1 MTYFGKPKQCYK
13 CHIEAV
19 YNSWKKLYSQKE
31 NVIKDLCNQYAIPPE
46 RFKIASLLTI
56 AFHDAGKP
64 SLSFQ
69 YAMSKLA
76 QKVDKT
82 NSSISCDTCGIP
94 LTLSLDNKIKPYR
107 HEIISGLALL
117 YLGSTYNEISGK
129 LESNRFPFEFFAA
142 IGHHKPINPDSFRRE
157 WNEFFGDSNELSRI
171 GYGEA
176 QWNHVMDVA
185 RIIFEKE
192 GVSLPNIIW
201 KDINRD
207 GQTIIETIKEKIDTI
222 PLEVQEAVDNA
233 GETKVIGQIRE
244 ILALLKSLL
253 ISADWEGSSKN
264 QMHSTVNTSV
274 DDFWRKVKEDI
285 EQDGSKTFE
294 IRDFQQELTRLS
306 GHGIAVAPTG
316 SGKTEGAI
324 AWALKNKKL
333 DGKILYVLP
342 NQVLTNSIY
351 ERLIKHFGEENVGL
365 LHSSALL
372 YQILN
377 RLETDEPEQFA
388 PQEFAP
394 TEGEKEAHRL
404 NRMMFRPIMV
414 TTVDQL
420 LMTAF
425 NGNKRWSV
433 IMGEVMGGAIIFD
446 EIHAYDGHM
455 LALLERVTRELRD
468 YSKMLF
474 MSATMPKN
482 LIDFLSKL
490 LYIKGENH
498 IIKDITLLQNA
509 RNEYI
514 VNEKTLFEKEKISKK
529 VVDEIEKYIENRYLF
544 SWDEI
549 LENDNGRLIDFLRDS
564 YYLNWLKTA
573 TIDKIN
579 NDTTIN
585 VSADNNCISLT
596 LDNEKSKVILTIDKV
611 RIDELIVKTENGK
624 LKIYEKGKRV
634 AIVCNTVKAAQD
646 AYKQFTNNNLQVK
659 PMCLHSRFIA
669 KDRRNKEKKLEKNK
683 KKSRMDQSW
692 PQILVATQVIECG
705 MDIDYDVLFTEGAP
719 LEAIIQRAGRV
730 NRERSSKKGKVHVF
744 QQDEASTRFYPPE
757 ITLKGLEVLKEKV
770 NSSSELTEEELINI
784 IELVYKDKKFEN
796 DARFLNTR
804 RVLDELIYDIGAVQD
819 LPETDL
825 HTRFVT
831 YKMVEVVPEQLWDKI
846 EEENQFVIMEH
857 LVKMPLWAYLLAKS
871 NKANDRWKVMNML
884 YNDEIGG
891 AFEDSINKRF
901 EQKYELLFA

>member
-1 MTYFGKPKQCYK
+1 MIYFGKPKQCYK

-19 YNSWKKLYSQKE
+19 YNSWKKLYYQKE
-31 NVIKDLCNQYAIPPE
+31 NVIKDLCNRYAVSHD
-46 RFKIASLLTI
+46 RFKIASLLTV

-64 SLSFQ
+64 SLTFQ

-76 QKVDKT
+76 KKKEDPNAYIFCQ
-82 NSSISCDTCGIP
+82 TCNIP
-94 LTLSLDNKIKPYR
+94 LTSTSLANKIKPYR
-107 HEIISGLALL
+107 HEIISGLVLL
-117 YLGSTYNEISGK
+117 YLGSKYNESSGR
-129 LESNRFPFEFFAA
+129 LGANGFPFEFFTA
-142 IGHHKPINPDSFRRE
+142 IGHHKPINPESFRRE

-176 QWNHVMDVA
+176 QWNHVMEVA

-244 ILALLKSLL
+244 TLALLKSLL
-253 ISADWEGSSKN
+253 ISADWEGSSRN
-264 QMHSTVNTSV
+264 QMHSTVNISA
-274 DDFWRKVKEDI
+274 DDFWERVKKDI
-285 EQDGSKTFE
+285 EQDGSRTFE
-294 IRDFQQELTRLS
+294 IRDFQRELTKLS

-351 ERLIKHFGEENVGL
+351 ERLVKYFGEENVGL

-377 RLETDEPEQFA
+377 RLETDEPEQYD
-388 PQEFAP
+388 P
-394 TEGEKEAHRL
+394 TEFTPTKDEKEMHTL

-425 NGNKRWSV
+425 NANKRWSV
-433 IMGEVMGGAIIFD
+433 IIGEVMGGAIIFD

-468 YSKMLF
+468 YSKLLF

-490 LYIKGENH
+490 LYIEGESH
-498 IIKDITLLQNA
+498 IVKDTTLLQNA

-514 VNEKTLFEKEKISKK
+514 PAVDNKGIFKPLIEKEKLSKK
-529 VVDEIEKYIENRYLF
+529 VIEDIEIFIEN
-544 SWDEI
+544 
-549 LENDNGRLIDFLRDS
+549 
-564 YYLNWLKTA
+564 
-573 TIDKIN
+573 
-579 NDTTIN
+579 
-585 VSADNNCISLT
+585 
-596 LDNEKSKVILTIDKV
+596 
-611 RIDELIVKTENGK
+611 
-624 LKIYEKGKRV
+624 GKRV
-634 AIVCNTVKAAQD
+634 AIVCNTVKAAQE
-646 AYKQFTNNNLQVK
+646 AYNQLTNNKNLSDK
-659 PMCLHSRFIA
+659 TIMCLHSRFIA
-669 KDRRNKEKKLEKNK
+669 KDRRKKEKKLEKDK
-683 KKSRMDQSW
+683 AKSRKEQSW
-692 PQILVATQVIECG
+692 PQVLVATQVIECG

-730 NRERSSKKGKVHVF
+730 NRERSTDKGKVYVF
-744 QQDEASTRFYPPE
+744 QQDEASARFYPPE
-757 ITLKGLEVLKEKV
+757 LTEIGLEILNVKAKSNAEF
-770 NSSSELTEEELINI
+770 TEEDLIAM
-784 IELVYKDKKFEN
+784 IEQVYKNNKFEN

-831 YKMVEVVPEQLWDKI
+831 YKMVEVVPEKFWDDIK
-846 EEENQFVIMEH
+846 EENQFVIMEH

-871 NKANDRWKVMNML
+871 NSTNDRWKVMNML

-891 AFEDSINKRF
+891 TFEDNINKRL
-901 EQKYELLFA
+901 ESKYEVLFA

>member
-19 YNSWKKLYSQKE
+19 YDSWKKLYYQKE
-31 NVIKDLCNQYAIPPE
+31 TVIKDLCNQYAIPPE
-46 RFKIASLLTI
+46 RFKIASLLSI
-56 AFHDAGKP
+56 AFHDAGKL

-69 YAMSKLA
+69 YAMSQLA
-76 QKVDKT
+76 QKEDKS
-82 NSSISCDTCGIP
+82 NSPIFCDVCAIP
-94 LTLSLDNKIKPYR
+94 LNSSLDNKIKPYR

-117 YLGSTYNEISGK
+117 YLGSLYNEKFGK
-129 LESNRFPFEFFAA
+129 LESNGFPFEFFAA

-157 WNEFFGDSNELSRI
+157 WNEFFGDSNELGRI
-171 GYGEA
+171 GFGEE
-176 QWNHVMDVA
+176 QWNYVMEVA

-192 GVSLPNIIW
+192 GISLPIVAW
-201 KDINRD
+201 KEVNKN
-207 GQTIIETIKEKIDTI
+207 GQTIIETIKEKIDKI
-222 PLEVQEAVDNA
+222 PFEVQEAIDST
-233 GETKVIGQIRE
+233 GEIKVIGQIRGA
-244 ILALLKSLL
+244 LALLKSLL

-264 QMHSTVNTSV
+264 QMHSTVIMST
-274 DDFWRKVKEDI
+274 DEFWGKVKEDI
-285 EQDGSKTFE
+285 EQNKSKIFE
-294 IRDFQQELTRLS
+294 ITNFQKELTNLS

-324 AWALKNKKL
+324 AWALRNKKL
-333 DGKILYVLP
+333 NGKILYVLP

-351 ERLIKHFGEENVGL
+351 ERLTKHFGDKNVGL
-365 LHSSALL
+365 LHSSSVL

-377 RLETDEPEQFA
+377 RLKTDESEQYD
-388 PQEFAP
+388 PKEFLP
-394 TEGEKEAHRL
+394 TVDEKEGHRL
-404 NRMMFRPIMV
+404 NRMMFKPIMV

-490 LYIKGENH
+490 LHIEGESH
-498 IIKDITLLQNA
+498 IVKDVTLLNNA

-514 VNEKTLFEKEKISKK
+514 INEKTLFEKEKISKK
-529 VVDEIEKYIENRYLF
+529 VVDEIERYIEN
-544 SWDEI
+544 
-549 LENDNGRLIDFLRDS
+549 
-564 YYLNWLKTA
+564 
-573 TIDKIN
+573 
-579 NDTTIN
+579 
-585 VSADNNCISLT
+585 
-596 LDNEKSKVILTIDKV
+596 
-611 RIDELIVKTENGK
+611 
-624 LKIYEKGKRV
+624 GKRV
-634 AIVCNTVKAAQD
+634 AIVCNTVKATQE
-646 AYKQFTNNNLQVK
+646 AYQQISNNKLKIK

-669 KDRRNKEKKLEKNK
+669 KDRRKKEKNLEKDK
-683 KKSRMDQSW
+683 AKSRNDQSW
-692 PQILVATQVIECG
+692 PKILVATQVIECG

-730 NRERSSKKGKVHVF
+730 NRERSSEKGKVHVF

-757 ITLKGLEVLKEKV
+757 ITEKGLEILKANAKS
-770 NSSSELTEEELINI
+770 NPELTEEELIKMV
-784 IELVYKDKKFEN
+784 EQVYEDKKFAN
-796 DARFLNTR
+796 DVRFLNTR
-804 RVLDELIYDIGAVQD
+804 RVLDELIYDIGGVQD

-831 YKMVEVVPEQLWDKI
+831 YKMVEVVPEYFWDTIKDT
-846 EEENQFVIMEH
+846 NQFVIMEH
-857 LVKMPLWAYLLAKS
+857 LVKMPLWAYFLAKS
-871 NKANDRWKVMNML
+871 KGIDDKWKVMDME
-884 YNDEIGG
+884 YDVEIGG
-891 AFEDSINKRF
+891 TFKDNIKNRLESKS
-901 EQKYELLFA
+901 KYEVLFA

>member
-19 YNSWKKLYSQKE
+19 YNSWKKLYYQKE
-31 NVIKDLCNQYAIPPE
+31 NVIKNLCNRYAVSQD
-46 RFKIASLLTI
+46 RFKIASLLMV

-69 YAMSKLA
+69 SAMSKLA
-76 QKVDKT
+76 QKEEDS
-82 NSSISCDTCGIP
+82 NPHIFCNTCNIP
-94 LTLSLDNKIKPYR
+94 LTSLSLSNKIKPYR

-117 YLGSTYNEISGK
+117 YLGSKYNESSGK
-129 LESNRFPFEFFAA
+129 LEANGFPFEFFAA
-142 IGHHKPINPDSFRRE
+142 IGHHKPVNPDSFRRE

-171 GYGEA
+171 GYGEE
-176 QWNHVMDVA
+176 QWNHVTEVA

-192 GVSLPNIIW
+192 GISLPNIAW
-201 KDINRD
+201 KEVNKD
-207 GQTIIETIKEKIDTI
+207 GQTIIESVKGKIDTI
-222 PLEVQEAVDNA
+222 PLDVQEAIDND
-233 GETKVIGQIRE
+233 GETNVIGQIRE
-244 ILALLKSLL
+244 TLALLKSLL
-253 ISADWEGSSKN
+253 ISSDWEGSSKN
-264 QMHSTVNTSV
+264 QIHSTVNISTN
-274 DDFWRKVKEDI
+274 DFWERVKKDI
-285 EQDGSKTFE
+285 EQDGSGIFE
-294 IRDFQQELTRLS
+294 IRDFQRELTKLS

-351 ERLIKHFGEENVGL
+351 ERLVKYFGDENVGL

-377 RLETDEPEQFA
+377 RLETDEPEQYD
-388 PQEFAP
+388 PKEFMP
-394 TEGEKEAHRL
+394 TKDEIEMYTL

-425 NGNKRWSV
+425 NANKRWSV

-455 LALLERVTRELRD
+455 LALLERIARELRD
-468 YSKMLF
+468 YSTVLF

-490 LYIKGENH
+490 LDMDGENH
-498 IIKDITLLQNA
+498 VVKDTALLQNA

-514 VNEKTLFEKEKISKK
+514 PIVDNKGIYKPLIEKEKISKK
-529 VVDEIEKYIENRYLF
+529 VIEDIETF
-544 SWDEI
+544 ID
-549 LENDNGRLIDFLRDS
+549 ND
-564 YYLNWLKTA
+564 
-573 TIDKIN
+573 
-579 NDTTIN
+579 
-585 VSADNNCISLT
+585 
-596 LDNEKSKVILTIDKV
+596 
-611 RIDELIVKTENGK
+611 
-624 LKIYEKGKRV
+624 KRV
-634 AIVCNTVKAAQD
+634 AIVCNTVKASQEV
-646 AYKQFTNNNLQVK
+646 YKQLKNNKNTSDK
-659 PMCLHSRFIA
+659 TIMCLHSRFIA
-669 KDRRNKEKKLEKNK
+669 KDRREKEKKLEKDK
-683 KKSRMDQSW
+683 AKSRKEQSW
-692 PQILVATQVIECG
+692 PQVLVATQVIECG

-719 LEAIIQRAGRV
+719 LEAIIQRAGRI
-730 NRERSSKKGKVHVF
+730 NRERSTDKGKVYVF
-744 QQDEASTRFYPPE
+744 QQDETSARFYPPE
-757 ITLKGLEVLKEKV
+757 LTETGLEILNVKAKSNAEF
-770 NSSSELTEEELINI
+770 TEEDLITM
-784 IELVYKDKKFEN
+784 IEQVYKNNKFEN

-831 YKMVEVVPEQLWDKI
+831 YKMVEVVPEKFWEDIK
-846 EEENQFVIMEH
+846 EENQFVIMEH

-871 NKANDRWKVMNML
+871 KSTNDRWKVMNML

-891 AFEDSINKRF
+891 TFEDNINKRL
-901 EQKYELLFA
+901 ESKYELLFA

>member
-13 CHIEAV
+13 CHIETV
-19 YNSWKKLYSQKE
+19 YNSWKKLYYQKE
-31 NVIKDLCNQYAIPPE
+31 NVIKDLCNQYAILPE
-46 RFKIASLLTI
+46 RFKIASLLTV

-69 YAMSKLA
+69 RAMKTIALKG
-76 QKVDKT
+76 QKPTSQVFCNKCETLIPFPSQSDK
-82 NSSISCDTCGIP
+82 ID
-94 LTLSLDNKIKPYR
+94 YR
-107 HEIISGLALL
+107 HEIIGGLALL
-117 YLGSTYNEISGK
+117 CLGSKYDESDGK
-129 LESNRFPFEFFAA
+129 LETNGFPFEFFAA

-176 QWNHVMDVA
+176 QWNHVMEVA
-185 RIIFEKE
+185 RIIFENE
-192 GVSLPNIIW
+192 GISLPNVTW
-201 KDINRD
+201 KEVNKNS
-207 GQTIIETIKEKIDTI
+207 QTIIETIKEKIDAI
-222 PLEVQEAVDNA
+222 PFEVQEAIDSA
-233 GETKVIGQIRE
+233 GETKVIGQIRGT
-244 ILALLKSLL
+244 LALLKSLL
-253 ISADWEGSSKN
+253 ISADWEGSSNN
-264 QMHSTVNTSV
+264 QMHLTVNTSV

-294 IRDFQQELTRLS
+294 IRDFQQDLTRLA

-351 ERLIKHFGEENVGL
+351 ERLTKYFGEENVGL
-365 LHSSALL
+365 LHSSAPL

-377 RLETDEPEQFA
+377 RLETDEPEQYD
-388 PQEFAP
+388 PQEFKP
-394 TEGEKEAHRL
+394 TESEKEIHRL

-414 TTVDQL
+414 ATVDQL

-474 MSATMPKN
+474 MSATMSKN

-490 LYIKGENH
+490 LYIKGANH

-509 RNEYI
+509 RNEYR

-549 LENDNGRLIDFLRDS
+549 LKNDTGILIDFLWKS
-564 YYLNWLKTA
+564 YNLDWLKTA

-579 NDTTIN
+579 DDTTIN
-585 VSADNNCISLT
+585 VSAEKNCISLS
-596 LDNEKSKVILTIDKV
+596 LDNEKSKVILIINKV
-611 RIDELIVKTENGK
+611 RIDEFIVKTENGK

-669 KDRRNKEKKLEKNK
+669 KDRRNKEKKLEKDK

-705 MDIDYDVLFTEGAP
+705 MDIDYDVLYTEGAP

-730 NRERSSKKGKVHVF
+730 NRERSSKKGIVHVF
-744 QQDEASTRFYPPE
+744 QQDESSTRFYPPE
-757 ITLKGLEVLKEKV
+757 ITAKGLEILKEKS
-770 NSSSELTEEELINI
+770 NSELTEEELINI

-831 YKMVEVVPEQLWDKI
+831 YKMVEVVPEKFWDDIK
-846 EEENQFVIMEH
+846 EENQFVIMEH

-871 NKANDRWKVMNML
+871 NSTNDRWKVMNML

-891 AFEDSINKRF
+891 TFEDNIKKRL
-901 EQKYELLFA
+901 ESKYEVLFA

>member
-1 MTYFGKPKQCYK
+1 MTYFGKPNQCYK

-19 YNSWKKLYSQKE
+19 YNSWKKLYYQKE
-31 NVIKDLCNQYAIPPE
+31 NVIKDLCTQYAVPLE

-69 YAMSKLA
+69 YAMSKLV

-94 LTLSLDNKIKPYR
+94 LTSSLDNKIKPYR

-117 YLGSTYNEISGK
+117 YLGSKYNETSGK
-129 LESNRFPFEFFAA
+129 LESIGFPFEFFAA
-142 IGHHKPINPDSFRRE
+142 IGHHKPINPDTFRRE

-185 RIIFEKE
+185 RIIFQKE
-192 GVSLPNIIW
+192 GISLPTAIW

-233 GETKVIGQIRE
+233 GETRVIGQIRE
-244 ILALLKSLL
+244 TLALLKCLL
-253 ISADWEGSSKN
+253 ISADWGGSSNN
-264 QMHSTVNTSV
+264 QMHLTVNTSA

-294 IRDFQQELTRLS
+294 IRDFQNDLTRIA
-306 GHGIAVAPTG
+306 GHGIVVAPTG

-324 AWALKNKKL
+324 AWALKNKKQ

-351 ERLIKHFGEENVGL
+351 ERLTKHFGKENVGL
-365 LHSSALL
+365 LHSSAPL

-377 RLETDEPEQFA
+377 RLKTDEPEQYD
-388 PQEFAP
+388 PQDFKP
-394 TEGEKEAHRL
+394 TESEKEIHRL

-414 TTVDQL
+414 ATVDQL

-474 MSATMPKN
+474 MSATMPKS

-490 LYIKGENH
+490 LRIEGENH

-514 VNEKTLFEKEKISKK
+514 VNEKTLFDNEKISKK
-529 VVDEIEKYIENRYLF
+529 FVNEIEKYIEERYLF

-549 LENDNGRLIDFLRDS
+549 LENDNQRLIDYLSNS
-564 YYLNWLKTA
+564 YNLDWLKTA

-585 VSADNNCISLT
+585 ISAEKNCISLS
-596 LDNEKSKVILTIDKV
+596 LDDEKSKVILTIDNV
-611 RIDELIVKTENGK
+611 RIDEFIAKTENGK
-624 LKIYEKGKRV
+624 LKLYEKGKRV

-646 AYKQFTNNNLQVK
+646 VYKQFANNNVN

-669 KDRRNKEKKLEKNK
+669 KDRRNKEKKLEKDK
-683 KKSRMDQSW
+683 TKSRNEQSW
-692 PQILVATQVIECG
+692 PQVLVATQVIECG

-730 NRERSSKKGKVHVF
+730 NRERSPKRGKVHVF
-744 QQDEASTRFYPPE
+744 QQDKASTRFYPPE
-757 ITLKGLEVLKEKV
+757 ITLKGLEILKEKV
-770 NSSSELTEEELINI
+770 DFSSKLTEEELSNI

-831 YKMVEVVPEQLWDKI
+831 YKMVEVVPEQFWDKI

-891 AFEDSINKRF
+891 TFEDSINKRF

>member
-1 MTYFGKPKQCYK
+1 MIYFGKPNQCYK

-19 YNSWKKLYSQKE
+19 YNSWKKLYYQKE
-31 NVIKDLCNQYAIPPE
+31 NVIKDLCIRYAVSQE

-76 QKVDKT
+76 QKVDESKPEILCET
-82 NSSISCDTCGIP
+82 CNFPLISS
-94 LTLSLDNKIKPYR
+94 SLDNKIKPYR
-107 HEIISGLALL
+107 HEIISGLVLL
-117 YLGSTYNEISGK
+117 YLSSKYNETSGR
-129 LESNRFPFEFFAA
+129 LEANSFPFEFFAA

-192 GVSLPNIIW
+192 GISLSNVGW
-201 KDINRD
+201 KEVNKD

-222 PLEVQEAVDNA
+222 PFEVQEAIDSA
-233 GETKVIGQIRE
+233 GETKVIGQIRGT
-244 ILALLKSLL
+244 LALLKSLL

-264 QMHSTVNTSV
+264 QMHSTVNMST
-274 DDFWRKVKEDI
+274 DEFWGKVKEDNKQNI
-285 EQDGSKTFE
+285 SKIFE
-294 IRDFQQELTRLS
+294 IRNFQKELTNLS
-306 GHGIAVAPTG
+306 GHGIAAAPTG

-351 ERLIKHFGEENVGL
+351 ERLIKYFGEKNVGL
-365 LHSSALL
+365 LHSSAVL

-377 RLETDEPEQFA
+377 RLETDEPEQFT
-388 PQEFAP
+388 PQEFTP

-433 IMGEVMGGAIIFD
+433 IMGELMGGAIIFD

-455 LALLERVTRELRD
+455 LALLERVTREFRD

-490 LYIKGENH
+490 LHIEGESH
-498 IIKDITLLQNA
+498 IVKDATLLNNA

-514 VNEKTLFEKEKISKK
+514 INEKTLFEKEKISKK
-529 VVDEIEKYIENRYLF
+529 VVDDIERYIEN
-544 SWDEI
+544 
-549 LENDNGRLIDFLRDS
+549 
-564 YYLNWLKTA
+564 
-573 TIDKIN
+573 
-579 NDTTIN
+579 
-585 VSADNNCISLT
+585 
-596 LDNEKSKVILTIDKV
+596 
-611 RIDELIVKTENGK
+611 
-624 LKIYEKGKRV
+624 GKRV
-634 AIVCNTVKAAQD
+634 AIVCNTVKAAQE
-646 AYKQFTNNNLQVK
+646 AYQQFSNNKLKIK

-669 KDRRNKEKKLEKNK
+669 KDRRKKEKKLEKDK
-683 KKSRMDQSW
+683 AKSRNDQSW

-730 NRERSSKKGKVHVF
+730 NRERSSEKGKVYVF
-744 QQDEASTRFYPPE
+744 QQDESSERFYPLE
-757 ITLKGLEVLKEKV
+757 ITKKGLEILKEKV
-770 NSSSELTEEELINI
+770 KSSSELTEEELVNMIDQ
-784 IELVYKDKKFEN
+784 VYKDKKFEN

-825 HTRFVT
+825 HTRFIT
-831 YKMVEVVPEQLWDKI
+831 YKMIEVVPEQFWDDIK
-846 EEENQFVIMEH
+846 EENQFVIMEH
-857 LVKMPLWAYLLAKS
+857 LVKMPFWAYWLAKS
-871 NKANDRWKVMNML
+871 SNTNDRWKVMNML

-891 AFEDSINKRF
+891 TFEDSINKRL
-901 EQKYELLFA
+901 ESKYELLFA

>member
-1 MTYFGKPKQCYK
+1 MIYFGKPKQCYK

-19 YNSWKKLYSQKE
+19 YNSWKKLYYQKE
-31 NVIKDLCNQYAIPPE
+31 NVIKDLCNRYAVSHD
-46 RFKIASLLTI
+46 RFKIASLLTV

-69 YAMSKLA
+69 YAMSKLV
-76 QKVDKT
+76 QKEEDS
-82 NSSISCDTCGIP
+82 NPHIFCNTCNIP
-94 LTLSLDNKIKPYR
+94 LTSLSLSNKIKPYR

-117 YLGSTYNEISGK
+117 YLGSKYNESSGK
-129 LESNRFPFEFFAA
+129 LEANGFPFEFFAT

-157 WNEFFGDSNELSRI
+157 WNEFFGDSNELGRI
-171 GYGEA
+171 GYGEE
-176 QWNHVMDVA
+176 QWNHVTEVA

-192 GVSLPNIIW
+192 GISLPNIAW
-201 KDINRD
+201 KEVNKD
-207 GQTIIETIKEKIDTI
+207 GQNIIEKVKEKIDTI

-244 ILALLKSLL
+244 TLALLKSLL
-253 ISADWEGSSKN
+253 ISADWEGSSEN
-264 QMHSTVNTSV
+264 QIHTTVNLSA
-274 DDFWRKVKEDI
+274 DDFWERVKKDI
-285 EQDGSKTFE
+285 EQDGSRTFE
-294 IRDFQQELTRLS
+294 IRDFQRELTKLS

-351 ERLIKHFGEENVGL
+351 ERLAKYFGEENVGL

-377 RLETDEPEQFA
+377 RLETDEPEQYD
-388 PQEFAP
+388 PQEFKP
-394 TEGEKEAHRL
+394 TESEKEMHKL
-404 NRMMFRPIMV
+404 NRMMFRPIMI

-425 NGNKRWSV
+425 NANKRWSV
-433 IMGEVMGGAIIFD
+433 IIGEVMGGAIIFD

-490 LYIKGENH
+490 LYIEGESH
-498 IIKDITLLQNA
+498 IVKDTILLQNA

-529 VVDEIEKYIENRYLF
+529 VVDEIERYIEN
-544 SWDEI
+544 
-549 LENDNGRLIDFLRDS
+549 
-564 YYLNWLKTA
+564 
-573 TIDKIN
+573 
-579 NDTTIN
+579 
-585 VSADNNCISLT
+585 
-596 LDNEKSKVILTIDKV
+596 
-611 RIDELIVKTENGK
+611 
-624 LKIYEKGKRV
+624 GKRV
-634 AIVCNTVKAAQD
+634 AIVCNTVKAAQE
-646 AYKQFTNNNLQVK
+646 AYQQFSNNNLEVK

-669 KDRRNKEKKLEKNK
+669 KDRRKKEKKLEKDK
-683 KKSRMDQSW
+683 TKSRNDQSW

-730 NRERSSKKGKVHVF
+730 NRERGSEKGKVYVF
-744 QQDEASTRFYPPE
+744 QQDGASTRFYPPE
-757 ITLKGLEVLKEKV
+757 ITVKGLEILKEKV
-770 NSSSELTEEELINI
+770 KSSSELTEEELINI

-831 YKMVEVVPEQLWDKI
+831 YKMVEVVPEQFWDKI

-871 NKANDRWKVMNML
+871 NRTNDRWKVMNML

-891 AFEDSINKRF
+891 TFEDNINKRL
-901 EQKYELLFA
+901 ESKYELLFA